1 MFLHWKAK
9 KSQPSGFTF
18 GDVLMAFAVFTIVIA
33 GLIYGYVQVNRMAV
47 FSSMNLAAQSF
58 ASQGLEEA
66 KSVQFIY
73 VRWPNTNADS
83 DDPFWV
89 TQDAPY
95 YGTTNLPPQV
105 DTLDIPTAGT
115 PFYATN
121 YITVSS
127 VCTQLNPLNPPMR
140 QITCSCVWALPATFG
155 AANGGTPNLYTNYAI
170 TLRAPDQ

>member
-1 MFLHWKAK
+1 MFLHWKPK
-9 KSQPSGFTF
+9 KIQPSGFTF

-66 KSVQFIY
+66 KSVQWNY
-73 VRWPNTNADS
+73 VRAAVTNEDG

-89 TQDAPY
+89 PQGAPTF
-95 YGTTNLPPQV
+95 GVTNLPPQV
-105 DTLDIPTAGT
+105 DSLDIPTIGT
-115 PFYATN
+115 PFYVTN
-121 YITVSS
+121 YVTVTS
-127 VCTQLNPLNPPMR
+127 VFANLNQVTPPLR
-140 QITCSCVWALPATFG
+140 QIKCVCVWALPATYG
-155 AANGGTPNLYTNYAI
+155 SGNGTPILYSNIAI